1 MTIRFDNVS
10 YTYQKGTPYQHQ
22 AIHDV
27 NTEFEQGKY
36 YAIVGQTGSGKSTL
50 IQ

>member
-36 YAIVGQTGSGKSTL
+36 YASLDKRVVVNQR
-50 IQ
+50 

>member
-27 NTEFEQGKY
+27 NTEFEQVNITPSLDKR
-36 YAIVGQTGSGKSTL
+36 VVVNQR
-50 IQ
+50 